1 MKHNIKTVMAK
12 SNIFYR
18 IKNVFRWLPII
29 WRDRQF
35 DHHFIHE
42 IYIKKLEFTRDFF
55 LSDDAMTESARE
67 TAKEI
72 DEVIQLMK
80 KTRDPYQNYE
90 VPVIEYMEKKW
101 GKIRKTLKKIDKEN
115 FEKIIHQEYN
125 LSDSEQERYNNEYRE
140 RITRAQEKCI
150 AERIEAYTLLA
161 KRIDRWWD

>member
-1 MKHNIKTVMAK
+1 MAK

-80 KTRDPYQNYE
+80 KTA
-90 VPVIEYMEKKW
+90 KS
-101 GKIRKTLKKIDKEN
+101 IDSIK
-115 FEKIIHQEYN
+115 FP
-125 LSDSEQERYNNEYRE
+125 L
-140 RITRAQEKCI
+140 
-150 AERIEAYTLLA
+150 
-161 KRIDRWWD
+161 

>member
-1 MKHNIKTVMAK
+1 
-12 SNIFYR
+12 
-18 IKNVFRWLPII
+18 
-29 WRDRQF
+29 
-35 DHHFIHE
+35 
-42 IYIKKLEFTRDFF
+42 
-55 LSDDAMTESARE
+55 
-67 TAKEI
+67 
-72 DEVIQLMK
+72 
-80 KTRDPYQNYE
+80 
-90 VPVIEYMEKKW
+90 MEKKW